1 MDGRLVDVAEP
12 SPVGPPLGVAD
23 VVTGHPG
30 LSAYF
35 TLCHGSIDR
44 LSRVHYTCG
53 AYGTKPIR
61 IGSTMKQYT
70 RINEPMTAT
79 GARPTRTDTKD
90 RVDGAGLVAMFTA
103 AAAALQRNI
112 EPINALNVFPVPDG
126 DTGTNMYL
134 TMQSGI
140 ENLKKLAD
148 PTVSDVASA
157 FYSGTFLGARG
168 NSGVILSQFFKGLSE
183 GLDGRTDCGGDDL
196 ARACDLARE
205 HAYKSV
211 GNPVEG
217 TMLTVI
223 ASVAD
228 ATREA
233 AGAGHDIET
242 TLRGASDR
250 AAETVVRTTEMLPV
264 LREAGVVDAGGQ
276 GLAVIIEGMRRSAA
290 GEDVTEAAFD
300 IQVPDVAPSA
310 SARVSDD
317 FFEAHAEDEYGYCT
331 QFVVEAE
338 GLDVDDLR
346 VVMNDIAGSTV
357 VIGDGS
363 MAMVHGH
370 AEDPGKLIS
379 TGISIGALSK
389 VKIENMDAQRA
400 EFAAQ
405 RHSEEAEPEL
415 PGGVAVVAVA
425 WGPGIEN
432 VLRSVGAT
440 HLVTGGNTMNP
451 SVRDLLETIDR
462 TSADTVYVLPNNKN
476 IVPAA
481 KQAAEQSSKDVH
493 VIETVSIP
501 QGIAALIDFNPEA
514 EAEENVEGME
524 GARQGVKS
532 GEITRAA
539 RDATIEG
546 VDVREGQFLALLD
559 GKPRTAGD
567 DLNPV
572 LVDLIGRAEVPPE
585 GLVTLYWGDM
595 LSSDDAAS
603 ASQSLKAVYDGLQVD
618 VHHGGQPHYEFIV
631 SIE

>member
-1 MDGRLVDVAEP
+1 
-12 SPVGPPLGVAD
+12 
-23 VVTGHPG
+23 
-30 LSAYF
+30 
-35 TLCHGSIDR
+35 
-44 LSRVHYTCG
+44 
-53 AYGTKPIR
+53 
-61 IGSTMKQYT
+61 
-70 RINEPMTAT
+70 MTAT
-79 GARPTRTDTKD
+79 GSRPTATDAKT
-90 RVDGAGLVAMFTA
+90 RLDGAGLAALFTA

-112 EPINALNVFPVPDG
+112 EPINDLNVFPVPDG

-140 ENLKKLAD
+140 DDLEGLSSPNVTA
-148 PTVSDVASA
+148 VASA
-157 FYSGTFLGARG
+157 FYSGTFMGARG
-168 NSGVILSQFFKGLSE
+168 NSGVILSQFFKGFSE
-183 GLDGRTDCGGDDL
+183 GLDGRTECESHDL

-211 GNPVEG
+211 ANPVEG

-233 AGAGHDIET
+233 AEEGHDIAAV
-242 TLRGASDR
+242 LSIASDR
-250 AAETVVRTTEMLPV
+250 AAETVARTTEMLPV
-264 LREAGVVDAGGQ
+264 LQEAGVVDAGGQ
-276 GLAVIIEGMRRSAA
+276 GLAVIIEGMRRSAV
-290 GEDVTEAAFD
+290 GEDVTGAAFD
-300 IQVPDVAPSA
+300 IQIPDVAPSA

-363 MAMVHGH
+363 RAMVHGH
-370 AEDPGKLIS
+370 AEDPGTLIS
-379 TGISIGALSK
+379 MGISIGALSK
-389 VKIENMDAQRA
+389 VKIENMDAQHT
-400 EFAAQ
+400 EFASD
-405 RHSEEAEPEL
+405 RRDEEPEPEL
-415 PGGVAVVAVA
+415 PGGAAVIAVA
-425 WGPGIEN
+425 WGEGIEEVFIN
-432 VLRSVGAT
+432 TGAT

-451 SVRDLLETIDR
+451 SVRDLMDAIDR
-462 TSADTVYVLPNNKN
+462 TSSDTVYVLPNNKN

-481 KQAAEQSSKDVH
+481 KQAAEQSSKAVH

-501 QGIAALIDFNPEA
+501 QGIAALFDFNPEA
-514 EAEENVEGME
+514 EADENVEGME
-524 GARQGVKS
+524 DARQEVKS

-539 RDATIEG
+539 RDATIDG

-559 GKPRTAGD
+559 GKPRAAGD

-572 LVDLIGRAEVPPE
+572 LVDLVGHADVPPG
-585 GLVTLYWGDM
+585 GLVTLYWGEM
-595 LSSDDAAS
+595 LSSSDAES
-603 ASQSLKAVYDGLQVD
+603 ASQALQQAYDGLD
-618 VHHGGQPHYEFIV
+618 VEVVHGGQPHYEFIV

>member
-1 MDGRLVDVAEP
+1 
-12 SPVGPPLGVAD
+12 
-23 VVTGHPG
+23 
-30 LSAYF
+30 
-35 TLCHGSIDR
+35 
-44 LSRVHYTCG
+44 
-53 AYGTKPIR
+53 
-61 IGSTMKQYT
+61 
-70 RINEPMTAT
+70 MTAT
-79 GARPTRTDTKD
+79 DSTPNMTDTRD
-90 RVDGAGLVAMFTA
+90 RLDGPGLVAMFVA
-103 AAAALQRNI
+103 ASAALQRNI

-140 ENLKKLAD
+140 DDLNGLTA
-148 PTVSDVASA
+148 PTVSEVASA

-168 NSGVILSQFFKGLSE
+168 NSGVILSQFFKGFSE
-183 GLDGRTDCGGDDL
+183 GLDGRDDCGDDDL

-211 GNPVEG
+211 ANPVEG

-223 ASVAD
+223 ASIAD

-233 AGAGHDIET
+233 AEEGNDVPT
-242 TLRGASDR
+242 VLRIASDR
-250 AAETVVRTTEMLPV
+250 AAETVARTTEMLPV
-264 LREAGVVDAGGQ
+264 LQEAGVVDAGGQ

-290 GEDVTEAAFD
+290 GEDITEAAFD

-363 MAMVHGH
+363 RAMVHGH
-370 AEDPGKLIS
+370 AEDPGSLIS
-379 TGISIGALSK
+379 MGISIGALSK
-389 VKIENMDAQRA
+389 VKIENMDAQHT
-400 EFAAQ
+400 EFASDRSQ
-405 RHSEEAEPEL
+405 VQPESEL
-415 PGGVAVVAVA
+415 PGGVAVIAVA
-425 WGPGIEN
+425 WGEGIEE
-432 VLRSVGAT
+432 VFRDTGAT

-451 SVRDLLETIDR
+451 SVRDLMDAIDR
-462 TSADTVYVLPNNKN
+462 ASADTAYLLPNNKN

-481 KQAAEQSSKDVH
+481 RQAAEQSSKSVH

-501 QGIAALIDFNPEA
+501 QGIAALFDFNPEA
-514 EAEENVEGME
+514 EADENVGSME
-524 GARQGVKS
+524 DARQEVTT

-546 VDVREGQFLALLD
+546 IEVREGQFLALLD
-559 GKPRTAGD
+559 GKPRAAGD

-572 LVDLIGRAEVPPE
+572 LVDLVGQADLQPG

-595 LSSDDAAS
+595 LSSDDAES
-603 ASQSLKAVYDGLQVD
+603 ASHAIQEVYDDLEVD
-618 VHHGGQPHYEFIV
+618 VHHGGQPHYEFII

>member
-1 MDGRLVDVAEP
+1 
-12 SPVGPPLGVAD
+12 
-23 VVTGHPG
+23 
-30 LSAYF
+30 
-35 TLCHGSIDR
+35 
-44 LSRVHYTCG
+44 
-53 AYGTKPIR
+53 
-61 IGSTMKQYT
+61 
-70 RINEPMTAT
+70 MTAT
-79 GARPTRTDTKD
+79 GSRRTATDAKARL
-90 RVDGAGLVAMFTA
+90 DGAGLVAMFTA
-103 AAAALQRNI
+103 AAEALRRNI
-112 EPINALNVFPVPDG
+112 EPINDLNVFPVPDG

-140 ENLKKLAD
+140 DDLASLTS
-148 PTVSDVASA
+148 PSTSDVASA

-168 NSGVILSQFFKGLSE
+168 NSGVILSQFFKGFSE
-183 GLDGRTDCGGDDL
+183 GLDGGTDCGSDDL

-211 GNPVEG
+211 ANPVEG

-233 AGAGHDIET
+233 AGEGHDIAT
-242 TLRGASDR
+242 VLRIASDR

-264 LREAGVVDAGGQ
+264 LQEAGVVDAGGQ

-290 GEDVTEAAFD
+290 GEDVTEADFD

-310 SARVSDD
+310 SARVSDE

-346 VVMNDIAGSTV
+346 VVMNDVAGSTV

-363 MAMVHGH
+363 RAMVHGH
-370 AEDPGKLIS
+370 AEDPGTLIS
-379 TGISIGALSK
+379 MGISIGALSK
-389 VKIENMDAQRA
+389 VKIENMDAQHA
-400 EFAAQ
+400 DFASD
-405 RHSEEAEPEL
+405 RKPEPETHTG
-415 PGGVAVVAVA
+415 PAVVAVA
-425 WGPGIEN
+425 WGAGIEE
-432 VLRSVGAT
+432 VFRDTGAT

-451 SVRDLLETIDR
+451 SVRDLMDAIDR

-481 KQAAEQSSKDVH
+481 KQAAEQSSKSVH
-493 VIETVSIP
+493 VVETVSIP
-501 QGIAALIDFNPEA
+501 QGIAALFDFDPEG
-514 EAEENVEGME
+514 EADENVEGME
-524 GARQGVKS
+524 DARREVKS

-539 RDATIEG
+539 RDASIEG
-546 VDVREGQFLALLD
+546 VDVRQGQFLALLD
-559 GKPRTAGD
+559 GKPRAAGD
-567 DLNPV
+567 DLNGV
-572 LVDLIGRAEVPPE
+572 LVDLIGGAGVTAEN
-585 GLVTLYWGDM
+585 LVTLYWGEM
-595 LSSDDAAS
+595 LSSADAES
-603 ASQSLKAVYDGLQVD
+603 ASQALQAVYDDLEVD

>member
-1 MDGRLVDVAEP
+1 
-12 SPVGPPLGVAD
+12 
-23 VVTGHPG
+23 
-30 LSAYF
+30 
-35 TLCHGSIDR
+35 
-44 LSRVHYTCG
+44 
-53 AYGTKPIR
+53 
-61 IGSTMKQYT
+61 
-70 RINEPMTAT
+70 MTAT
-79 GARPTRTDTKD
+79 GSRPTATDAKT
-90 RVDGAGLVAMFTA
+90 RLDGAGLVAMFTA
-103 AAAALQRNI
+103 AAEALRRNI

-140 ENLKKLAD
+140 DDLAGLTS
-148 PTVSDVASA
+148 PSTSDVASA

-168 NSGVILSQFFKGLSE
+168 NSGVILSQFFKGFSE
-183 GLDGRTDCGGDDL
+183 GLDGSAECGSDDL

-211 GNPVEG
+211 ANPVEG

-233 AGAGHDIET
+233 ADEGHDIAT
-242 TLRGASDR
+242 VLRVASDR
-250 AAETVVRTTEMLPV
+250 AAETVAKTTEMLPV
-264 LREAGVVDAGGQ
+264 LQEAGVVDAGGQ

-363 MAMVHGH
+363 RAMVHGH
-370 AEDPGKLIS
+370 AEDPGTLIS
-379 TGISIGALSK
+379 MGISIGALSK
-389 VKIENMDAQRA
+389 VKIENMDAQHA
-400 EFAAQ
+400 DFASD
-405 RHSEEAEPEL
+405 RREDEPEPDL
-415 PGGVAVVAVA
+415 PGGVAVIAVA
-425 WGPGIEN
+425 WGEGIEE
-432 VLRSVGAT
+432 VFRDTGAT

-451 SVRDLLETIDR
+451 SVRDLMDAIDS

-481 KQAAEQSSKDVH
+481 KQAAEQSSKSVH
-493 VIETVSIP
+493 VVETVSIP
-501 QGIAALIDFNPEA
+501 QGIAALFDFEPDAGTEQ
-514 EAEENVEGME
+514 NVQSME
-524 GARQGVKS
+524 DSRQEVKS

-539 RDATIEG
+539 RDAAIEG
-546 VDVREGQFLALLD
+546 VDVRQGQFLALLD
-559 GKPRTAGD
+559 GKPRAAGD
-567 DLNPV
+567 DLNGV
-572 LVDLIGRAEVPPE
+572 LVDLVS
-585 GLVTLYWGDM
+585 V
-595 LSSDDAAS
+595 
-603 ASQSLKAVYDGLQVD
+603 
-618 VHHGGQPHYEFIV
+618 GGCYH
-631 SIE
+631 

>member
-1 MDGRLVDVAEP
+1 
-12 SPVGPPLGVAD
+12 
-23 VVTGHPG
+23 
-30 LSAYF
+30 
-35 TLCHGSIDR
+35 
-44 LSRVHYTCG
+44 
-53 AYGTKPIR
+53 
-61 IGSTMKQYT
+61 
-70 RINEPMTAT
+70 MTAT
-79 GARPTRTDTKD
+79 GSRPTATDAKA
-90 RVDGAGLVAMFTA
+90 RLDGAGLVAMFTA
-103 AAAALQRNI
+103 AAEALRRNI
-112 EPINALNVFPVPDG
+112 EPINDLNVFPVPDG

-140 ENLKKLAD
+140 DDLAGLTS

-168 NSGVILSQFFKGLSE
+168 NSGVILSQFFKGFSE
-183 GLDGRTDCGGDDL
+183 GLDGRNECGSDDL
-196 ARACDLARE
+196 ARACHLARE

-211 GNPVEG
+211 ANPVEG

-233 AGAGHDIET
+233 AEEGHDVAT
-242 TLRGASDR
+242 VLRVASDR
-250 AAETVVRTTEMLPV
+250 AAETVVKTTEMLPV
-264 LREAGVVDAGGQ
+264 LQEAGVVDAGGQ

-363 MAMVHGH
+363 RAMVHGH
-370 AEDPGKLIS
+370 AEDPGTLIS
-379 TGISIGALSK
+379 MGISIGALSK
-389 VKIENMDAQRA
+389 VKIENMDAQHT
-400 EFAAQ
+400 EFASD
-405 RHSEEAEPEL
+405 RREDEPEPDL
-415 PGGVAVVAVA
+415 PGGVAVIAVA
-425 WGPGIEN
+425 WGEGIEE
-432 VLRSVGAT
+432 VFRDTGAT

-451 SVRDLLETIDR
+451 SVRDLMDAIDS

-481 KQAAEQSSKDVH
+481 KQAAEQSSKSVH
-493 VIETVSIP
+493 VVETVSIP
-501 QGIAALIDFNPEA
+501 QGIAALFDFDPEG
-514 EAEENVEGME
+514 EADENVEGME
-524 GARQGVKS
+524 DARREVKS

-539 RDATIEG
+539 RDASIEG
-546 VDVREGQFLALLD
+546 VDVRQGQFLALLD
-559 GKPRTAGD
+559 GKPRAAGD
-567 DLNPV
+567 DLNGV
-572 LVDLIGRAEVPPE
+572 LVDLISGAGVTTES
-585 GLVTLYWGDM
+585 LVTLYWGEM
-595 LSSDDAAS
+595 LSSTDAES
-603 ASQSLKAVYDGLQVD
+603 ASQALQAVYDDLEVD

>member
-1 MDGRLVDVAEP
+1 
-12 SPVGPPLGVAD
+12 
-23 VVTGHPG
+23 
-30 LSAYF
+30 
-35 TLCHGSIDR
+35 
-44 LSRVHYTCG
+44 
-53 AYGTKPIR
+53 
-61 IGSTMKQYT
+61 
-70 RINEPMTAT
+70 MTAT
-79 GARPTRTDTKD
+79 GSRPTATDAKA
-90 RVDGAGLVAMFTA
+90 RLDGAGLVAMFTA
-103 AAAALQRNI
+103 AAEALRRNI
-112 EPINALNVFPVPDG
+112 EPINDLNVFPVPDG

-140 ENLKKLAD
+140 DDLGDLTS

-168 NSGVILSQFFKGLSE
+168 NSGVILSQFFKGFSE
-183 GLDGRTDCGGDDL
+183 GLDGGTDCGSDDL
-196 ARACDLARE
+196 ARACELARE

-211 GNPVEG
+211 ANPVEG

-233 AGAGHDIET
+233 ADEGHDIAT
-242 TLRGASDR
+242 VLRIASDR
-250 AAETVVRTTEMLPV
+250 AAETVARTTEMLPV
-264 LREAGVVDAGGQ
+264 LQEAGVVDAGGQ

-290 GEDVTEAAFD
+290 GEDVTEADFD

-363 MAMVHGH
+363 RAMVHGH
-370 AEDPGKLIS
+370 AEDPGRLIS
-379 TGISIGALSK
+379 MGISIGALSK
-389 VKIENMDAQRA
+389 VKIENMDVQHAD
-400 EFAAQ
+400 FASD
-405 RHSEEAEPEL
+405 RKPEPETL
-415 PGGVAVVAVA
+415 TGPAVVAVA
-425 WGPGIEN
+425 WGDGIEE
-432 VLRSVGAT
+432 VFRDTGAT

-451 SVRDLLETIDR
+451 SVRDLMDAIDR
-462 TSADTVYVLPNNKN
+462 TGADTVYVLPNNKN

-481 KQAAEQSSKDVH
+481 KQAAEQSTKSVH
-493 VIETVSIP
+493 VVETVSIP
-501 QGIAALIDFNPEA
+501 QGIAALFDFDPEG
-514 EAEENVEGME
+514 EADENVEGME
-524 GARQGVKS
+524 DARREVKS

-539 RDATIEG
+539 RDASIEG
-546 VDVREGQFLALLD
+546 VDVRQGQFLALLD
-559 GKPRTAGD
+559 GKPRAAGD
-567 DLNPV
+567 DLNGV
-572 LVDLIGRAEVPPE
+572 LVDLIGGAGVTAES
-585 GLVTLYWGDM
+585 LVTLYWGEM
-595 LSSDDAAS
+595 LSSTDAES
-603 ASQSLKAVYDGLQVD
+603 ASQALQAVYDDLEVD